1 MNGETVRVEVDKR
14 GVATVTLNRP
24 EHGNAYDADMLD
36 ELAAAFARLGADAG
50 VRVVLLRA
58 KGRHFCVGADLKAAA
73 SSGHGSAGNP
83 RTGLVDVCLAL
94 DRLPKPT
101 VAVVRGGCI
110 GGGAAVAA
118 CCDIVLAERGAFFSI
133 PEVRL
138 GFAPA
143 PLVPVFVRAIGARVL
158 RRFAQTG
165 ERFSVDDALR
175 MGLVHLVSEPGTT
188 EAALAKIIDDL
199 LHGAPAALTELKA
212 VIAQVEGIPVTRGLL
227 AELQDRFAGAHASAE
242 AQEGRAAFREKR
254 KPDWYSDS

>member
-1 MNGETVRVEVDKR
+1 MNGETARVEVAER

-24 EHGNAYDADMLD
+24 EQGNAYDADMLD

-58 KGRHFCVGADLKAAA
+58 EGRHFCVGADLKAAA

-83 RTGLVDVCLAL
+83 RAGLVDVCLAL

-143 PLVPVFVRAIGARVL
+143 PLVPIFVRAVGARVL

-165 ERFSVDDALR
+165 ERFSADEALR
-175 MGLVHLVSEPGTT
+175 LGLVHLVSEPATT
-188 EAALAKIIDDL
+188 EAAVAKIIDDL
-199 LHGAPAALTELKA
+199 LHGAPGALTELKA

-227 AELQDRFAGAHASAE
+227 AELQDRFAGAHASDE
-242 AQEGRAAFREKR
+242 AREGRAAFREKR
-254 KPDWYSDS
+254 KPDWYPDS

>member
-1 MNGETVRVEVDKR
+1 MNDNNVRVEVTQR
-14 GVATVTLNRP
+14 GVATVALARP
-24 EHGNAYDADMLD
+24 GKGNAYDAGMLD
-36 ELAAAFARLGADAG
+36 ALAAAFARLADDAG

-58 KGRHFCVGADLKAAA
+58 EGKHFCVGADLKPEA
-73 SSGHGSAGNP
+73 SPEPSPAG
-83 RTGLVDVCLAL
+83 RSRASLVDVCLAL

-110 GGGAAVAA
+110 GGGAAFAA

-143 PLVPVFVRAIGARVL
+143 PLLPIFVRAVGARVL

-175 MGLVHLVSEPGTT
+175 MGLVHHVSEPGAT
-188 EAALAKIIDDL
+188 EAALERIVDDL
-199 LHGAPAALTELKA
+199 LLGAPRALADLKSM
-212 VIAQVEGIPVTRGLL
+212 IARVEGVPVTPDLF
-227 AELQDRFAGAHASAE
+227 AELQDRFDRAHDSAE
-242 AQEGRAAFREKR
+242 AQEGRTAFREKR
-254 KPDWYSDS
+254 KPDWYPES